1 VDSRFRCRKKS
12 GGGRLFLS
20 NFGDFDRILIEFYLI
35 LKIWT
40 ALILKIQTGP
50 NPPNFKTL
58 VESCMPKPDLLSPT
72 GNPYHSAY
80 PFWTGKYYTKTQNS
94 NLQRVMQIG
103 HTFWTW
109 EKRIYNLDT
118 SKENIQFRSSLSS
131 DAFSSSPSHWTSSQ
145 LSSYFPR
152 LYLPPLICIPQSRRF
167 FSDPYSAHK
176 ILHCLNRLHAL

>member
-1 VDSRFRCRKKS
+1 VSRPAIAEIAEAVGALSQRKRFVLTDERHLPVALGAPLPHLAASRTSVRRSRC
-12 GGGRLFLS
+12 LS
-20 NFGDFDRILIEFYLI
+20 QPPRQAFCRTGTGQWITGFDAVKNLEVAACFYQILAILTEFYLV

-103 HTFWTW
+103 HTF
-109 EKRIYNLDT
+109 
-118 SKENIQFRSSLSS
+118 
-131 DAFSSSPSHWTSSQ
+131 
-145 LSSYFPR
+145 
-152 LYLPPLICIPQSRRF
+152 
-167 FSDPYSAHK
+167 
-176 ILHCLNRLHAL
+176 